1 MRTTDFEYI
10 LPPALIAQKPLVE
23 RVSSRLMVV
32 NRTTSKIEHRT
43 FNEILDY
50 LRAGD
55 CLVVNETKVRPAR
68 LLGNKTTGAAIELLL
83 LTEVEPDLWDVLC
96 RPAKR
101 LPIGSRLLFDNDLTA
116 EIVDAG
122 EAGKRT
128 VKFHSDRPISKAI
141 HEAGQV
147 ALPPYITEEL
157 KDSSR
162 YQTVFASKPG
172 SVAAPT
178 AGLHFTDRL
187 VAKIKDAGVSV
198 AKVTLDIGLDTFRP
212 IAAENIEDHI
222 MHSESYEVT
231 KEAAETINKSRLSGG
246 RVIAVGTTSV
256 RVLESV
262 ASEHGD
268 MQAASGRTRL
278 FIKPGYKFKIVD
290 IMLTNFHLPKSSLL
304 VLVSTFA
311 GAGLVK
317 RAYNE
322 AINERYRFYS
332 FGDAMLLID

>member
-1 MRTTDFEYI
+1 M
-10 LPPALIAQKPLVE
+10 
-23 RVSSRLMVV
+23 
-32 NRTTSKIEHRT
+32 
-43 FNEILDY
+43 
-50 LRAGD
+50 
-55 CLVVNETKVRPAR
+55 
-68 LLGNKTTGAAIELLL
+68 
-83 LTEVEPDLWDVLC
+83 
-96 RPAKR
+96 
-101 LPIGSRLLFDNDLTA
+101 
-116 EIVDAG
+116 
-122 EAGKRT
+122 
-128 VKFHSDRPISKAI
+128 KFHSDRPISKAI

-147 ALPPYITEEL
+147 ALPPYITENL

-198 AKVTLDIGLDTFRP
+198 AKVTLDIGVDTFRP
-212 IAAENIEDHI
+212 IAVENIEDHI